1 MDCKTNPPAG
11 ANFISASYIFGF
23 MPVRFTDELISSCSG
38 TPPLG
43 CRYCDRGAKMV
54 LYITG
59 ICRLECFYCPLSE
72 KKKGI
77 DVVYANERLVEGR
90 SWIDQVIGEAKRMRA
105 LGTGITGGDPMVVP
119 ERTIEVIR
127 RLKETFGRKHHVH
140 LYTTGPFDPSL
151 LAGVKEA
158 GLDEIRSH
166 PPIETWSMFRYLGD
180 GGVEGDGK
188 PALPYHELIME
199 AVEAGMTTGLEVP
212 AVVDVKDSNNL
223 YSKGLADLIDYAV
236 RQGLSFVNINE
247 LEASHTNMELFRRRG
262 YELVGDSMA
271 VMGSRELALQ
281 VISRTKKRYPEAS
294 TVLHL
299 CTSVYKDSVQ
309 LRNRLKRM
317 AQNLKRPFEVITDDG
332 TFLRGVIETEDIE
345 DLVSTLRNVHE
356 VPDELM
362 EIIGTKLLIAPW
374 VLEELSEELEG
385 VKYISEVYPTW
396 DCLEV
401 ERIPL

>member
-1 MDCKTNPPAG
+1 MTTPFTG
-11 ANFISASYIFGF
+11 ANFILSFHIFRF
-23 MPVRFTDELISSCSG
+23 MPVHFTDELVNSCTG
-38 TPPLG
+38 TPPFG

-59 ICRLECFYCPLSE
+59 ICRQECFYCPLSE
-72 KKKGI
+72 KKKGK
-77 DVVYANERLVEGR
+77 DVIYANERLVEGR
-90 SWIDQVIGEAKRMRA
+90 SRIDQIIGEAKKMRA

-119 ERTIEVIR
+119 DRTIETII
-127 RLKETFGRKHHVH
+127 RLKEMFGKNHHIH
-140 LYTTGPFDPSL
+140 LYTTGPFDPDL
-151 LAGVKEA
+151 LDRVKEV
-158 GLDEIRSH
+158 GLDEIRFH
-166 PPIETWSMFRYLGD
+166 PPIHTWSMFRFLGNGAEGGD
-180 GGVEGDGK
+180 GE
-188 PALPYHELIME
+188 PARPYHDLIMK
-199 AVEAGMTTGLEVP
+199 AVETGLVTGLEIP
-212 AVVDVKDSNNL
+212 AVIDEKDMEGKNSA
-223 YSKGLADLIDYAV
+223 GLFDLVDYAV

-247 LEASHTNMELFRRRG
+247 LEASHTNMGIFREKG

-271 VMGSRELALQ
+271 VKGSRELALS
-281 VISRTKKRYPEAS
+281 VISEMRERYPDTS

-317 AQNLKRPFEVITDDG
+317 ARNLKRPFEVVTDDG
-332 TFLRGVIETEDIE
+332 TFLRGVIESDNME
-345 DLVSTLRNVHE
+345 DLMYILRNVHD

-362 EIIGTKLLIAPW
+362 ELEGSRLLIAPW

-396 DCLEV
+396 DGLEV